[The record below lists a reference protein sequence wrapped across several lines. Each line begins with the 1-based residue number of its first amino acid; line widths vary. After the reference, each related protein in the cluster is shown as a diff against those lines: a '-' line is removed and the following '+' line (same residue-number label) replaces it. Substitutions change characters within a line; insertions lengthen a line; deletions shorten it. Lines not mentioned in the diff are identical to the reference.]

1 MQLGAVFPQT
11 ELGADPVVIRDYA
24 QAVEGLGYHHLV
36 AYEHVIGAHPDRLTH
51 GWRMYTHQDQF
62 HEPLV
67 LFAYLAAVTQRLEF
81 VTGILILPMRQTALV
96 AKQAAELDVLSGGR
110 LRLGVG
116 IGRNRVE
123 YEVMNASFHDRGR
136 RSAEQV
142 EVLRALWT
150 QELVTFEGRW
160 HTISNAG
167 INPLPVQRPIP
178 IWFGGGGRPG
188 AAPDC
193 TAGRRVVSAVPSG
206 AGRGGVGRAPAPLC
220 ARGWTRSCGDRHR
233 RVSNLCRRECGR
245 VAGSR
250 CVVAHARRVLLD
262 GEHDGRGL
270 THRGR
275 AHCRSAPMPGG
286 IGRSVRRGILA
297 PIITLPRCD
306 GGGNW
311 HPSHRRADRLGKGE
325 SVK

>member
-24 QAVEGLGYHHLV
+24 QAVEGLGYHHLL

-67 LFAYLAAVTQRLEF
+67 LFGYLAAVTQRLEF

-142 EVLRALWT
+142 QVLRALWT

-178 IWFGGGGRPG
+178 IWFGGGADPVLRRIARLGDGWFPQFHPGQEAEESVARLHRYARAGGRDPAEIGIEGSVTFAGGNEDEWQARAAWWQTLG
-188 AAPDC
+188 ASYLMVN
-193 TAGRRVVSAVPSG
+193 TMG
-206 AGRGGVGRAPAPLC
+206 AGLSTADEHVAALRRCREALAGV
-220 ARGWTRSCGDRHR
+220 
-233 RVSNLCRRECGR
+233 
-245 VAGSR
+245 
-250 CVVAHARRVLLD
+250 
-262 GEHDGRGL
+262 
-270 THRGR
+270 
-275 AHCRSAPMPGG
+275 
-286 IGRSVRRGILA
+286 
-297 PIITLPRCD
+297 
-306 GGGNW
+306 
-311 HPSHRRADRLGKGE
+311 
-325 SVK
+325 

>member
-24 QAVEGLGYHHLV
+24 QAVEDLGYHHLV
-36 AYEHVIGAHPDRLTH
+36 AYEHVIGAHPDRLTR
-51 GWRMYTHQDQF
+51 GWRLYTHEDQF

-67 LFAYLAAVTQRLEF
+67 LFAYLAAVTRRLEF

-116 IGRNRVE
+116 IGRNHIE

-142 EVLRALWT
+142 QVLRALWT
-150 QELVTFEGRW
+150 QELVTFEGQW

-178 IWFGGGGRPG
+178 IWFGGGADRVLRRIARLGDGWFPQFQPG
-188 AAPDC
+188 QDAEESVARLHRYARA
-193 TAGRRVVSAVPSG
+193 AGRDPAEIGIEGSVTFAGGSADEWQARAAWWQTLGASYLMVNTMGAGLSTADEHVAALRRCREALAGVRTVPSPCI
-206 AGRGGVGRAPAPLC
+206 AGGH
-220 ARGWTRSCGDRHR
+220 S
-233 RVSNLCRRECGR
+233 
-245 VAGSR
+245 
-250 CVVAHARRVLLD
+250 
-262 GEHDGRGL
+262 
-270 THRGR
+270 
-275 AHCRSAPMPGG
+275 
-286 IGRSVRRGILA
+286 
-297 PIITLPRCD
+297 
-306 GGGNW
+306 
-311 HPSHRRADRLGKGE
+311 
-325 SVK
+325 